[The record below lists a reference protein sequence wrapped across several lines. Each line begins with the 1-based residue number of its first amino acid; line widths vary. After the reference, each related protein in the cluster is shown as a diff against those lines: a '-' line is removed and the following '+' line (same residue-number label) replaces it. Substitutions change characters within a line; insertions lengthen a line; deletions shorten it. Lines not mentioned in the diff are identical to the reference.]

1 MKLNIGQNIR
11 TLRRAADMTQDEL
24 AVKLG
29 VAFQTV
35 SRWENGGT
43 YPDMELLPAI
53 AGVFGVTVDHLLGS
67 NQEERGKQLNNLVK
81 QIKNAV
87 RNRENDTVIDLLREV
102 RRDLRQYREFGRDFW
117 GIWNALRWYGAEVTP
132 EILEE
137 ARLFFAEYQV
147 FFPEAFLQY
156 WAVSTMAAIEDED
169 QLISFLAAH
178 ASVYDTSP
186 ENLLVERYRSREET
200 EKEEKAREIWRYSTL
215 NRLFDTHDRIMNEQ
229 NIAFLHSLHGIAPDP
244 AHPISGDGTVDLWF
258 WKRQWMGHVRA
269 GGCLEHGDRETAL
282 VILEDIVSMHETLM
296 NMAITTAKS
305 DSPMFELTSSSSILP
320 TLRVK
325 AMLSRTQAPD
335 GKTTCEVVLGYDE
348 PTLYGCRIN
357 PQTEL
362 EFWDSVYKHRIG
374 DDPRY
379 LRLRER
385 MEALIISPENE

>member
-35 SRWENGGT
+35 SRWENGGA

-53 AGVFGVTVDHLLGS
+53 AGIFDVTVDHLLGS
-67 NQEERGKQLNNLVK
+67 SAEERGKQLNDLIK

-87 RNRENDTVIDLLREV
+87 RNRENDTVVTLLREI
-102 RRDLRQYREFGRDFW
+102 RRDLRQYRGFGQDFRE
-117 GIWNALRWYGAEVTP
+117 IWSALRWYGAEVTQ

-156 WAVSTMAAIEDED
+156 WAVRTMAAIEDED
-169 QLISFLAAH
+169 QLLSFLAAH
-178 ASVYDTSP
+178 ASDYDTSP
-186 ENLLVERYRSREET
+186 ENLLVERYRSREDT
-200 EKEEKAREIWRYSTL
+200 EKEEKARELWRYSTL
-215 NRLFDTHDRIMNEQ
+215 NRLFDTHDNIMNEQ
-229 NIAFLHSLHGIAPDP
+229 NIAFLHALHGITPDP

-258 WKRQWMGHVRA
+258 WSRRWMGHGRA
-269 GGCLEHGDRETAL
+269 GDCLKHGDRETAL
-282 VILEDIVSMHETLM
+282 VVLEDIISMHETLM
-296 NMAITTAKS
+296 NMAITAAKS
-305 DSPMFELTSSSSILP
+305 DSPMFELASSSSILP

-325 AMLSRTQAPD
+325 AMLSRAPMPD
-335 GKTTCEVVLGYDE
+335 GKTTCEVVLSYDE
-348 PTLYGCRIN
+348 PTLYGCHIN

-362 EFWDSVYKHRIG
+362 EFWDNVYKWRIG

-385 MEALIISPENE
+385 LEALILSPENE

>member
-67 NQEERGKQLNNLVK
+67 YGEEREKQLKDLIK
-81 QIKNAV
+81 RIKNAV
-87 RNRENDTVIDLLREV
+87 RNRENDTVVALLREV
-102 RRDLRQYREFGRDFW
+102 RRDLRQYRGFGQDFRE
-117 GIWNALRWYGAEVTP
+117 IWNALRWYGAEATP

-147 FFPEAFLQY
+147 FFSEAFLQY
-156 WAVSTMAAIEDED
+156 WAVRTMAAIEDED
-169 QLISFLAAH
+169 QLLSFLAAH
-178 ASVYDTSP
+178 ASDYDTSP
-186 ENLLVERYRSREET
+186 ENLLVERYRSREDT
-200 EKEEKAREIWRYSTL
+200 EKEEKARELWRYSTL
-215 NRLFDTHDRIMNEQ
+215 NRLFDTHDKIMNEQ
-229 NIAFLHSLHGIAPDP
+229 NIALLHDLHGITPDP

-258 WKRQWMGHVRA
+258 WSRRWMGHGRA
-269 GGCLEHGDRETAL
+269 GACLKHGDRETAL
-282 VILEDIVSMHETLM
+282 VVLEDIISMHETLM
-296 NMAITTAKS
+296 NMAETAAKS
-305 DSPMFELTSSSSILP
+305 DSPMFELASSSSILP

-325 AMLSRTQAPD
+325 AMLSRAPMPD
-335 GKTTCEVVLGYDE
+335 GKTICEVVLRYDE
-348 PTLYGCRIN
+348 PTLYGCHIN

-362 EFWDSVYKHRIG
+362 EFWDNVYTYRIG

-379 LRLRER
+379 AELRER
-385 MEALIISPENE
+385 LAALIISPNDK